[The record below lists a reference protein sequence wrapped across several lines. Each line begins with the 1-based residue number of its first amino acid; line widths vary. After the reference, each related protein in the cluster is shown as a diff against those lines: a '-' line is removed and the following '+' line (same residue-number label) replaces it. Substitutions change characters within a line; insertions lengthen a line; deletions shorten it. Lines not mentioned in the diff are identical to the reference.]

1 MDTLDF
7 ILENV
12 MEWKNRLVNNSV
24 KSFEDMTVQR
34 WVRIVAIIGGY
45 MLIRPY
51 LLKGAANRQKA
62 QMAKEAEELGL
73 ETSAETNAND
83 FRGFRKAKKNKEG
96 ESVDG
101 VKTKAS

>member
-12 MEWKNRLVNNSV
+12 GIWKDRLVNNSI

-34 WVRIVAIIGGY
+34 WVRIIAIVGGY

-62 QMAKEAEELGL
+62 AMAKEAEELGL
-73 ETSAETNAND
+73 ETSAEANAND
-83 FRGFRKAKKNKEG
+83 FRGGRKAAKQRKT
-96 ESVDG
+96 VDG
-101 VKTKAS
+101 VGKD

>member
-12 MEWKNRLVNNSV
+12 GIWKDRLVNNSI

-34 WVRIVAIIGGY
+34 WVRIIAIVGGY

-51 LLKGAANRQKA
+51 LLKGAANRQKKH
-62 QMAKEAEELGL
+62 MAKEAEDLGL
-73 ETSAETNAND
+73 ESSAETNAND
-83 FRGFRKAKKNKEG
+83 FRGGRKAKGGK
-96 ESVDG
+96 S
-101 VKTKAS
+101 KAVEAASKD